1 MDYHILRQQGL
12 SIRKIAALRG
22 VSRNAVRRALRSA
35 APPTGKRNRPKGV
48 ALEAYKSQITSW
60 LTNEVTS
67 MWTAERIF
75 DEVQDRGY
83 KGGRTVVKEF
93 VREHRPRKLAPAE
106 ARFHVKPGQQL
117 QIDWAEMGVTSI
129 GGVDRKLYAF
139 VAIMAWSR
147 ALFVCFATD
156 MKLLTWLDCH
166 RRAFEYFGGVP
177 SEILIDNLKTGVLSR
192 AGGTVRW
199 QPAYESMAVGYGF
212 RPIAHFPMRPKTK
225 GRVERIVRF
234 VRQRFFDGRSSILDI
249 DSLNGEA
256 ITWLKRR
263 GNDRVH
269 RITREKPCDRFEVE
283 RKELRSLR
291 DYDIVL
297 ESTRV
302 VDSYGLVSV
311 NGVRY
316 SVPAEYARRPITL
329 QLRPTSLAFL
339 VDGNVIANHRNAP
352 YGVRLVQL
360 DSHLPS
366 RQKSRHERF
375 AQLGEAIVERY
386 GMLGQRYVD
395 LVEQKA
401 PHAPIATLREVLD
414 RHAEYGDSTVA
425 GALESLLQ
433 FSVIKRGTLTTLCQ
447 RFGGTP
453 NIDTGASTRIP
464 DVDVERRSLSF
475 YDEVAA

>member
-22 VSRNAVRRALRSA
+22 VSRNAVRRALRSES
-35 APPTGKRNRPKGV
+35 PPTGKRNRSKGV
-48 ALEAYKSQITSW
+48 ALEAYKPQIISW
-60 LTNEVTS
+60 LTNEVTA

-75 DEVQDRGY
+75 DELQDRGY
-83 KGGRTVVKEF
+83 AGGRTVVKEF
-93 VREHRPRKLAPAE
+93 VREHRPRKTAPAE
-106 ARFHVKPGQQL
+106 ARFHVKPGQQM
-117 QIDWAEMGVTSI
+117 QVDWAEMGVTSL

-156 MKLLTWLDCH
+156 MKMLTWLDCH
-166 RRAFEYFGGVP
+166 RRAFEHFGGVP
-177 SEILIDNLKTGVLSR
+177 SEVLIDNLKTGVLSR

-199 QPAYESMAVGYGF
+199 QPAYESLAVAYGF

-234 VRQRFFDGRSSILDI
+234 VRQGFFEGRSSILDL
-249 DSLNGEA
+249 DALNGEA
-256 ITWLKRR
+256 IAWLKRR

-269 RITREKPCDRFEVE
+269 RITREKPCDRFAIEQ
-283 RKELRSLR
+283 KELHPLR

-302 VDSYGLVSV
+302 ADSYGLVSV

-316 SVPAEYARRPITL
+316 SVPAEYARRSVTL
-329 QLRPTSLAFL
+329 QSRPATVTFL
-339 VDGNVIANHRNAP
+339 VDGAAVAEHRNAP
-352 YGVRLVQL
+352 YGVRLVQVE
-360 DSHLPS
+360 SHLPP
-366 RQKSRHERF
+366 RQRSSHERF
-375 AQLGEAIVERY
+375 AHLGDAIIKRY
-386 GMLGQRYVD
+386 GAIGRRYVD

-401 PHAPIATLREVLD
+401 PHAPLAILGEVLE
-414 RHAEYGDSTVA
+414 RHDEFGESTVA
-425 GALESLLQ
+425 GALASLLQ
-433 FSVIKRGTLTTLCQ
+433 FSIIKRGTLTTLCQ

-453 NIDTGASTRIP
+453 KIATGTRMQIP
-464 DVDVERRSLSF
+464 QVEVQRRSLSF
-475 YDEVAA
+475 YDEAAA